1 MRTPNSS
8 LNRVLW
14 VPLDLVRRPSQPG
27 LYATAQARRRT
38 VLLMAIE
45 QRDQTIAAFVLADLG
60 GLLGAW

>member
-1 MRTPNSS
+1 MHTPNPS
-8 LNRVLW
+8 LNRVLSR
-14 VPLDLVRRPSQPG
+14 LSDLMRRPSQPG

-60 GLLGAW
+60 GLMGAW

>member
-1 MRTPNSS
+1 MRTPNAS

-14 VPLDLVRRPSQPG
+14 GPSDAARRPRQPG
-27 LYATAQARRRT
+27 RYTTAQARRRN

-45 QRDQTIAAFVLADLG
+45 QRDHVIAAFVLADLG